1 MTDKEMIEQRRLLAA
16 ENKAKMDELAA
27 SSPDDHPNGPAEYW
41 REMDELGKQHMAY
54 MGVLSELPEG
64 RQHIRPVDTSKVDIT
79 RAVIEQSSPD
89 TRFLLA
95 EDVSF
100 LNFEPNQDK

>member
-1 MTDKEMIEQRRLLAA
+1 
-16 ENKAKMDELAA
+16 
-27 SSPDDHPNGPAEYW
+27 
-41 REMDELGKQHMAY
+41 MAY
-54 MGVLSELPEG
+54 VGVYPELPG
-64 RQHIRPVDTSKVDIT
+64 GQQIRTVDTHKVDIT

-100 LNFEPNQDK
+100 LVVEPSQNK